1 MNDPAVMLRQ
11 VSLAPALNQAGR
23 QPVGESLSRES
34 AVTCAPGQN
43 VDGNAQ
49 AVLDHGLRQ
58 QRLQK
63 FGLPRPLGV
72 APEQLDIG
80 QGPQLAGLCRRQTF
94 CV

>member
-1 MNDPAVMLRQ
+1 MHDSAVMLRQ
-11 VSLAPALNQAGR
+11 VALAPALNQAGR
-23 QPVGESLSRES
+23 QPVGESLPRES

-43 VDGNAQ
+43 VDRNPQ
-49 AVLDHGLRQ
+49 AVLNHGLRQ

>member
-1 MNDPAVMLRQ
+1 MHDPAVMLRQ
-11 VSLAPALNQAGR
+11 VALAPALNQAGR
-23 QPVGESLSRES
+23 QPVGESLPRES
-34 AVTCAPGQN
+34 AVTCAPGQD
-43 VDGNAQ
+43 VDGNPQ
-49 AVLDHGLRQ
+49 AVLNHGLRQ